1 MQIGFVGLGRMGANM
16 VRRLLERGGH
26 EVVAYDQSAAAVAEI
41 VSAGATGAGS
51 LAELV
56 ATLRTPRTIWL
67 MVPSGD
73 PVDQTLRALAELAAP
88 GDLFVDGGN
97 SHYKDTVRRAREAGA
112 GGFAYVDA
120 GTSGGVW
127 GRELGYCLMVGA
139 TPQDFARIEPIVRTL
154 APEAGYAHVGPV
166 GAGHFSKMV
175 HNGIEY
181 GMMQAYAEGF
191 AILERSPFGY
201 DLKELADL
209 WQHGSVIRSWLLE
222 LAAGAFADDPHL
234 ERIAGYVEDTGEG
247 RWTVEAAIEE
257 SVPAPIITNSLYARF
272 RSREESDFGDRVLAA
287 LRKGFGGHA
296 VRPAAED
303 GRH

>member
-16 VRRLLERGGH
+16 VKRLLELGGH
-26 EVVAYDQSAAAVAEI
+26 EVVAFDQNPSAVAD
-41 VSAGATGAGS
+41 VVGAGAKGAGS

-56 ATLRTPRTIWL
+56 KALRAPRTIWL

-73 PVDQTLRALAELAAP
+73 PVDQTLGALADLAAK

-97 SHYKDTVRRAREAGA
+97 SHYKDSLRRAAEMGA
-112 GGFAYVDA
+112 RGYLYVDA
-120 GTSGGVW
+120 GTSGGIW
-127 GRELGYCLMVGA
+127 GREIGYCLMVGGDDEA
-139 TPQDFARIEPIVRTL
+139 VARVEPAMRTL
-154 APEAGYAHVGPV
+154 APEGGYAHVGPV

-181 GMMQAYAEGF
+181 GMMQSYAEGF
-191 AILERSPFGY
+191 SILERSHFDY
-201 DLKELADL
+201 DLRQLAQI
-209 WQHGSVIRSWLLE
+209 WQHGSVVRSWLLE
-222 LAAGAFADDPHL
+222 LAADALEDDPHL
-234 ERIAGYVEDTGEG
+234 DSIQGYVEDSGEG

-272 RSREESDFGDRVLAA
+272 RSREERDFGDRMLAA

-296 VRPAAED
+296 VRPASSD
-303 GRH
+303 GHH